1 MEQRSADVIIAGGGL
16 AGLTAAKT
24 LVDAGLTVSL
34 YEKRPILGGKVS
46 AWKDSD
52 GDWIESG
59 LHVFFGAY
67 VAIFELMRELGIY
80 HHVLWKEHVLT
91 YTLDQG
97 ERFEFRTLPL
107 PTPLHLLP
115 AVFKNHYFNWGEKL
129 SLAKAL
135 LPILF
140 GGEEY
145 YAKQDKVTYQQ
156 WHRGLGIADRMLSK
170 MFLPMT
176 LALKFLAPHEIAGR
190 IVLDVAGLF
199 LRQDSASKMGFLRG
213 SPMDYLVGPL
223 AEYIQSKGGHIHT
236 SQGVKSVLLEDDD
249 TIAGLEMQDG
259 SIVRANAYVF
269 ALPIHKLNA
278 LVPDRWRAKYP
289 VFANLKQFEGV
300 PVITVQL
307 WLDRQVSGID
317 NILFCPDGVIP
328 VYADMGN
335 TTPDY
340 YHGGKS
346 RFEFVV
352 APARDYMKWEDQA
365 IIDRVWADV
374 KRMFPTSTQEAQI
387 IKSTVVKI
395 PQSVYWPKPG
405 LNHLRPT
412 QATPIANLFLAGGYT
427 QQRFYDSMEG
437 AVSSGRLAARA
448 LLAAHAVRSTSMTP
462 SLSSAMSLPASHAH
476 THTVA

>member
-1 MEQRSADVIIAGGGL
+1 MSQAQVDVVIAGGGL
-16 AGLTAAKT
+16 AGLAAAKS
-24 LVDAGLTVSL
+24 LVDAGMTVQL
-34 YEKRPILGGKVS
+34 LEKRPLLGGKVS

-67 VAIFELMRELGIY
+67 EEIFVLMRELGIY

-115 AVFKNHYFNWGEKL
+115 AVFQNHYFSMVEKL
-129 SLAKAL
+129 TLAKAL
-135 LPILF
+135 IPILF
-140 GGEEY
+140 GGEKY
-145 YAKQDKVTYQQ
+145 YAEQDKITYQD
-156 WHRGLGIADRMLSK
+156 WHRKVGIADRMLSK

-199 LRQDSASKMGFLRG
+199 LRQDRASRMGFLAG
-213 SPMDYLVGPL
+213 SPMDYLVGPI
-223 AEYIQSKGGHIHT
+223 ADYVRGKGGQIET
-236 SQGVKSVLLEDDD
+236 GAAVKQVLLNDDD
-249 TIAGLEMQDG
+249 TIAGLEMADG
-259 SIVRANAYVF
+259 RVVRGRDYLF
-269 ALPIHKLNA
+269 ALPIHKLNQ

-300 PVITVQL
+300 PVITVQV
-307 WLDRQVSGID
+307 WLDRQVTGID

-335 TTPDY
+335 TTPE
-340 YHGGKS
+340 YHYGGKS
-346 RFEFVV
+346 RMQFVM
-352 APARDYMKWEDQA
+352 APARDYMGWDDQA
-365 IIDRVWADV
+365 IVAKVWSDVQRV
-374 KRMFPTSTQEAQI
+374 FPDAARDAQI
-387 IKSTVVKI
+387 VKSSVVKI

-405 LNHLRPT
+405 LDHLRPT

-437 AVSSGRLAARA
+437 AVASGRRAARA
-448 LLAAHAVRSTSMTP
+448 LLS
-462 SLSSAMSLPASHAH
+462 SHAARSAARPSEDSPVVPIAQPQ
-476 THTVA
+476 TA